1 MESLYNM
8 SLSSVIATISSYIP
22 SAPDVAAVIPNFLT
36 EDGNPRYGLIAVTT
50 GLVTG
55 ASYFILRA
63 SFTNRQYPL
72 HLLNR
77 NPNTNTDQPQSTDQ
91 TITPTTPIDTTT
103 TITNTPQ
110 ATSNTTMTTSIN
122 STPTISIDTP
132 TSTDTV
138 TTTRTGPSIG
148 PVLLLIVVS
157 VALVLSINSAI
168 EDQNIP
174 NINGLHFWTWASQ
187 FPLFLPLFYTAVGLI
202 FHQHFFAPT
211 LENDETDM
219 NMNMNMNATTPPF
232 EIIDASNAAGL
243 IKTAAPLPSS
253 SPPPPPPS
261 RRTNITEAS
270 KQQDIDDETNNNNN
284 NTTNMNTNTNAFR
297 GESKGETKN
306 ELPDSPSRSRRG
318 TMGVNRR
325 SSMDIND
332 VYTDLD
338 EAWIESEKGNLDKK
352 QVLNQVLTA
361 LEQQKCSPIGL
372 LWRASRAE
380 SNIAAWDPNI
390 AIEAKQIHVKHA
402 LEYAQKAL
410 NEMDTTPGTAQ
421 TTMSTV
427 SNSDLSATH
436 KFMVGFICSL
446 HLIAA
451 NLSM

>member
-77 NPNTNTDQPQSTDQ
+77 NPNTDQPTTDQS
-91 TITPTTPIDTTT
+91 ITPTTPIDTTT

-211 LENDETDM
+211 LNDETDM
-219 NMNMNMNATTPPF
+219 NINMNMNMNATTPPF

-361 LEQQKCSPIGL
+361 LEQKKSTPIGL

-410 NEMDTTPGTAQ
+410 NEMDATAQ